1 MNMTVDNIYLEI
13 ARSII
18 DAIETQWSVA
28 IINCE
33 LAENSGAFKCIYKE
47 DNDSA
52 FDYDFDITYE
62 TFKAFEKLHEITTSG
77 GSNWNRAKFTLYPTG
92 KFSIDFEW
100 DQGLADEVEA
110 NSR

>member
-1 MNMTVDNIYLEI
+1 MSIDEIYQKI
-13 ARSII
+13 AHSII

-28 IINCE
+28 IITCE
-33 LAENSGAFKCIYKE
+33 LAEDAGAFKCIYKE

-52 FDYDFDITYE
+52 VDHDFDVTYE

-77 GSNWNRAKFTLYPTG
+77 ENDWNRARFTLYPTG

-100 DQGLADEVEA
+100 DQSLADEHL
-110 NSR
+110 SY

>member
-1 MNMTVDNIYLEI
+1 MTVDDIYLEI
-13 ARSII
+13 AHSII

-28 IINCE
+28 IITCE
-33 LAENSGAFKCIYKE
+33 LAEDAGAFKCIYKE
-47 DNDSA
+47 DIDSA
-52 FDYDFDITYE
+52 VDHDFDVSYE

-77 GSNWNRAKFTLYPTG
+77 ENDWNRAKFTLYPTG

-110 NSR
+110 NSK